1 MFIYIPRLP
10 FYRPVMYVHVHYYY
24 YYYYYYYCSSIFLA
38 QCLITQCLVFTFCY
52 YYCFVVLSIVM
63 QQSSQSDITIEELT
77 DPDGRFM
84 KRSIDV
90 SIP

>member
-1 MFIYIPRLP
+1 MSDYTVPG
-10 FYRPVMYVHVHYYY
+10 
-24 YYYYYYYCSSIFLA
+24 SSLSVI
-38 QCLITQCLVFTFCY
+38 
-52 YYCFVVLSIVM
+52 YYCFVVLSTVM